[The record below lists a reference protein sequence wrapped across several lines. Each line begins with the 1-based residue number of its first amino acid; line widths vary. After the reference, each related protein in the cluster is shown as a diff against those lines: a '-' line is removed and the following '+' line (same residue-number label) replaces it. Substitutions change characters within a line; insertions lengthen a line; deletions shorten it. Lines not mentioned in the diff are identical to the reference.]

1 MQEAVLTEDNLWIN
15 GLWVGS
21 RLSRMELLT
30 LHSFTAHGHR
40 FRLWLYS
47 PLENPSDEIPAGVE
61 LADANLVIPQSQ
73 VFRYS
78 HSNQFGH
85 GKGSLAGFSD
95 VFRYRMLSRY
105 GGWWVDMDVTC
116 LKPLQIET
124 SFAFRAHHSLPLVGN
139 IMKCPANSRLMEK
152 CFERA
157 SMQVT
162 ADNRDWHLPIQILA
176 DAVAEEKLG
185 EFVRTDLANLDR
197 QELIYPMLRGNRLAD
212 SSWYCIHWMNEVWRQ
227 KGLPKDGYKLH
238 STYAELLSKYGLA
251 TASTREL
258 WQSWRHFHPLRLRVW
273 WTRIPFLDKL

>member
-1 MQEAVLTEDNLWIN
+1 MQEAVLTEDNLWVN

-47 PLENPSDEIPAGVE
+47 PLENPATEIPAGVE
-61 LADANLVIPQSQ
+61 FADANDVILEAQ
-73 VFRYS
+73 VFRYR

-95 VFRYRMLSRY
+95 VFRYRMLSLY

-116 LKPLQIET
+116 LKPLQIAAPY
-124 SFAFRAHHSLPLVGN
+124 AFRAHHSLPLVGN
-139 IMKCPANSRLMEK
+139 VMKCPSNSPLMEK

-157 SMQVT
+157 SKLVT
-162 ADNRDWHLPIQILA
+162 EDNCDWHLPILILA
-176 DAVAEEKLG
+176 DAVAEEKLD
-185 EFVRTDLANLDR
+185 EFVRDDLANLDR
-197 QELIYPMLRGNRLAD
+197 QELIYPMLRGNRPAN

-238 STYAELLSKYGLA
+238 SMYAELLSKHGLA
-251 TASTREL
+251 TASSREL
-258 WQSWRHFHPLRLRVW
+258 WLSWWHFHPLRLRVW
-273 WTRIPFLDKL
+273 WTRFPFLNKL